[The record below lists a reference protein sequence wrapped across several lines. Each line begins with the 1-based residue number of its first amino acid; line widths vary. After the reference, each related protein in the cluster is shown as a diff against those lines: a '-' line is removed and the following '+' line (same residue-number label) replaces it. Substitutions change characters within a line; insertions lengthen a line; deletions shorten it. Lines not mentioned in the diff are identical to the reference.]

1 MGKACSFCNIF
12 VLLVLCLSFSVGLE
26 YKRHNL
32 LTGAQ
37 RRAALVAAHLVSSLV
52 PLALLTYSP
61 SASLAEEGIAAT
73 TENVARIPKNV
84 KKSGEDYI
92 SDKEMLK
99 RTEESSQ
106 KIIALKAYIDEAE
119 RNVFS
124 KKWDTLQAYLTTFSE
139 QDQAFSVLIQQLFP
153 NAVSEGNTLLS
164 IDR

>member
-1 MGKACSFCNIF
+1 
-12 VLLVLCLSFSVGLE
+12 
-26 YKRHNL
+26 
-32 LTGAQ
+32 
-37 RRAALVAAHLVSSLV
+37 
-52 PLALLTYSP
+52 
-61 SASLAEEGIAAT
+61 
-73 TENVARIPKNV
+73 
-84 KKSGEDYI
+84 
-92 SDKEMLK
+92 MLK